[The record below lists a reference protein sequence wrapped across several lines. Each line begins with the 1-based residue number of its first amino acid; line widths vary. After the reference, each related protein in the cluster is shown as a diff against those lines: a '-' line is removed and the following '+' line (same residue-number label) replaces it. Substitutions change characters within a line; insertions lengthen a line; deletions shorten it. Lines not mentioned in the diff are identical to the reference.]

1 MNRAEDLAAAQRGDS
16 WDLLVVGGGI
26 AGAGVALEA
35 ARAGARVALVE
46 ARDFAGGTS
55 SRSSKLVHG
64 GLRYLGQ
71 GRIGLTR
78 ESLHERDALLTQAPG
93 LVRPLRFVL
102 PVRAGTKPGKRK
114 LGIGLGLYDW
124 LAGRRTRRWHDAAGV
139 QGLAPGLDGHGLQGG
154 WSYLDAQADDARLV
168 LRVLGEARR
177 LGARVLNHVRVDS
190 LLLADA
196 PSASG
201 ARVQGARLIDS
212 VSGTEFD
219 VKARCVV
226 NATGVWADVLRASL
240 GHAPMLRPLRGSHL
254 LIPDWR
260 LPLAQAVGLFHP
272 HDGRPVFALPW
283 EGATLVGT
291 TDLDHRE
298 DLAQEPGIT
307 RVELDYLL
315 TALRH
320 AFPALALGEADVR
333 STWSGVRPVVS
344 SGKDVAPS
352 SEPREH
358 LVLDEQGLVTVTG
371 GKLTTFRATA
381 LQALQC
387 VAKHVPALAQ
397 ARPDA
402 KISATILAPTSPAT
416 TAALGHL
423 PPELRDRWLA
433 RFGDAAVSVMSTV
446 PASEQQTI
454 ANTGIAWAE
463 LRWACRHEAVVHLD
477 DLLLRR
483 TRLGLLLRDGG
494 AELAPRLRP
503 LVQQELGWTD
513 GDWLREWTR
522 YQAQIARC
530 YAVPRH
536 VPEPITEPT
545 RRRLTD
551 APRVT
556 A

>member
-1 MNRAEDLAAAQRGDS
+1 MNRAEDLAALRRGDT

-71 GRIGLTR
+71 GRFGLTR
-78 ESLHERDALLTQAPG
+78 ESLHERDALLAQAPG

-102 PVRAGTKPGKRK
+102 PVRAGAKPGKRK

-124 LAGRRTRRWHDAAGV
+124 LAGRRTRHWHDAAGV
-139 QGLAPGLDGHGLQGG
+139 LGLAPGLDGERLQGG

-177 LGARVLNHVRVDS
+177 LGAKVLNHARVDS

-196 PSASG
+196 PTASG
-201 ARVQGARLIDS
+201 ARVRGARLLDS
-212 VSGTEFD
+212 VSGAEFD

-226 NATGVWADVLRASL
+226 NATGVWADVLRVSL
-240 GHAPMLRPLRGSHL
+240 GHTPMLRPLRGSHL

-272 HDGRPVFALPW
+272 HDQRPVFALPW

-291 TDLDHRE
+291 TDLDHRD
-298 DLAQEPGIT
+298 DLAREPGIT
-307 RVELDYLL
+307 RAELDYLL
-315 TALRH
+315 AAVRH
-320 AFPALALGEADVR
+320 AFPSLGLSDTDVR

-387 VAKHVPALAQ
+387 AAKHVPVLGRAH
-397 ARPDA
+397 RD
-402 KISATILAPTSPAT
+402 ATILAPTSPAT
-416 TAALGHL
+416 AAALGHHL
-423 PPELRDRWLA
+423 PPQLRDRWLA
-433 RFGDAAVSVMSTV
+433 RFGDAAADVLNTM
-446 PASEQQTI
+446 PASERQAI

-494 AELAPRLRP
+494 VELAPRLRP

-536 VPEPITEPT
+536 LPEPITEPT
-545 RRRLTD
+545 RRIPTE
-551 APRVT
+551 APRQF

>member
-1 MNRAEDLAAAQRGDS
+1 MNRAEDLAALRRGDT

-26 AGAGVALEA
+26 AGAGIALEA

-71 GRIGLTR
+71 GRFGLTR
-78 ESLHERDALLTQAPG
+78 ESLHERDALLAQAPG
-93 LVRPLRFVL
+93 LVRPLRFML
-102 PVRAGTKPGKRK
+102 PVRAGAKPGKRK

-124 LAGRRTRRWHDAAGV
+124 LAGRRTRHWHDAAGV
-139 QGLAPGLDGHGLQGG
+139 QGLTPSLDGQALQGG

-177 LGARVLNHVRVDS
+177 LGAKVLNHVRVDS
-190 LLLADA
+190 LLLADVPTA
-196 PSASG
+196 TG
-201 ARVQGARLIDS
+201 ARVQGARLLDS
-212 VSGTEFD
+212 VSGAEFD

-226 NATGVWADVLRASL
+226 NATGVWADVLRSSL

-272 HDGRPVFALPW
+272 HDQRPVFALPW

-291 TDLDHRE
+291 TDLDHGD
-298 DLAQEPGIT
+298 DLAREPGIT
-307 RVELDYLL
+307 RAELDYLL

-333 STWSGVRPVVS
+333 STWSGVRPVIR

-387 VAKHVPALAQ
+387 AAKHLPALAS
-397 ARPDA
+397 ARSHA
-402 KISATILAPTSPAT
+402 AIFAPTSPAT
-416 TAALGHL
+416 AGALAHL
-423 PPELRDRWLA
+423 PPALRDRWLA
-433 RFGDAAVSVMSTV
+433 RFGDLAASVTSTMS
-446 PASEQQTI
+446 AGDQQTI

-503 LVQQELGWTD
+503 LVQQELGWSD

-522 YQAQIARC
+522 YQSQIARC

-536 VPEPITEPT
+536 IPEPITDPT
-545 RRRLTD
+545 DRRLTD
-551 APRVT
+551 SPKVA

>member
-1 MNRAEDLAAAQRGDS
+1 MSRAEDLAALRNADT
-16 WDLLVVGGGI
+16 WDVLVVGGGI

-35 ARAGARVALVE
+35 ARAGTRVALVE

-64 GLRYLGQ
+64 GLRYLAQ

-78 ESLHERDALLTQAPG
+78 ESLHERDALLAQAPG
-93 LVRPLRFVL
+93 LVRPLRFVM
-102 PVRAGTKPGKRK
+102 PVRQGAKPGKRK
-114 LGIGLGLYDW
+114 LGIGLCLYDL
-124 LAGRRTRRWHDAAGV
+124 LAGRRTRHWHDAAGV
-139 QGLAPGLDGHGLQGG
+139 QGLAPGLDAQAPVGG

-177 LGARVLNHVRVDS
+177 LGARVLNHVRVDG

-196 PSASG
+196 PNASG
-201 ARVQGARLIDS
+201 SRVQGARLVDG
-212 VSGTEFD
+212 VGGNAFD
-219 VKARCVV
+219 LRARCVV

-260 LPLAQAVGLFHP
+260 LPLAQAVALFHP
-272 HDGRPVFALPW
+272 DDQRPVFALPW

-298 DLAQEPGIT
+298 DLSREPGIT
-307 RVELDYLL
+307 PAELDYLL

-320 AFPALALGEADVR
+320 AFPSLALGEADVR

-352 SEPREH
+352 SEPREN

-381 LQALQC
+381 LQALRC
-387 VAKHVPALAQ
+387 AAPHVPALAR
-397 ARPDA
+397 ARRH
-402 KISATILAPTSPAT
+402 TTVFAPTSPAT
-416 TAALGHL
+416 EAALDGL
-423 PPELRDRWLA
+423 PAPLRQRWLA
-433 RFGDAAVSVMSTV
+433 RFGDAAVFLNAM
-446 PASEQQTI
+446 PAAERQTI

-494 AELAPRLRP
+494 AELAPRLQP
-503 LVQQELGWTD
+503 LVQQELGWSND
-513 GDWLREWTR
+513 DWQREWAR
-522 YQAQIARC
+522 YQALIARC
-530 YAVPRH
+530 YAVPRT
-536 VPEPITEPT
+536 VAGPTTEPT
-545 RRRLTD
+545 RTIPTP
-551 APRVT
+551 AAAVT